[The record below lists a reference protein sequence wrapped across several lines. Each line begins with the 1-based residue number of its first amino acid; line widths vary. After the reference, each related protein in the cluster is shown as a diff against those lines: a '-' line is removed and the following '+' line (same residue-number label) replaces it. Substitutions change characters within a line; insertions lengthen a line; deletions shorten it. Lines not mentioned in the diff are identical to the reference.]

1 MWLWG
6 SRQISETCASRQK
19 DCRAGPLK
27 VSTCRE
33 SIGAWSYF
41 TVWHKSAIIEVLRIK
56 SIWDFQLF
64 LCFSGIR
71 PKSPPAQHTSCRLC
85 PLAVTWSSRRKQP
98 IRKILD
104 QLWEKLIKISQAPS
118 SPTVINCEIHTCAL
132 AICFHQS
139 NSIRSPYPPLQ
150 IQMIYGRHYTS
161 LEGVVFLTAAVQTS
175 VVHATGSFDITENM
189 KTWNIVIDHWA
200 YTNQIV
206 LGFVWS

>member
-41 TVWHKSAIIEVLRIK
+41 TVWHKSEIIEVLRIK

-139 NSIRSPYPPLQ
+139 NSIRSPYPHCRSKWSMGVIIHLWKVLC
-150 IQMIYGRHYTS
+150 S
-161 LEGVVFLTAAVQTS
+161 LLLPSRQ
-175 VVHATGSFDITENM
+175 
-189 KTWNIVIDHWA
+189 
-200 YTNQIV
+200 
-206 LGFVWS
+206 VWSMQPDPLTSRRTWKHET